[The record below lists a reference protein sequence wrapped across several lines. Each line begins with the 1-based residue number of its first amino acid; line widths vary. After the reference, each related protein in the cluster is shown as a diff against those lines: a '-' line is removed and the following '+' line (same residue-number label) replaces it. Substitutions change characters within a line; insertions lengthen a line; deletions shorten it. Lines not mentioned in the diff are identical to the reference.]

1 MGEHL
6 RHRKQH
12 SCVGNYADSVGTDDR
27 SEGWREEVGGPQQA
41 PCEECDLR
49 GHTDLSLNSDQA
61 TSLCCK
67 GLNNTLWE
75 ALSTSRGM

>member
-27 SEGWREEVGGPQQA
+27 SEGWREEVGGPN
-41 PCEECDLR
+41 R
-49 GHTDLSLNSDQA
+49 HRVKNV
-61 TSLCCK
+61 TS
-67 GLNNTLWE
+67 GVTQ
-75 ALSTSRGM
+75 T